1 MPEDI
6 AELSEDSFDD
16 EIGRS
21 ALPVLIDFHAPWC
34 IDCRR
39 LEPALQQAAE
49 DFRGRLKVY
58 KVDVDMQEA
67 LGRRFGIS
75 TIPVLVLLSG
85 GCEVKRLVNV
95 KDKLRIVEMIETFG
109 APRGPDAAGE
119 TPS

>member
-1 MPEDI
+1 MPQDI

-39 LEPALQQAAE
+39 LEPALQEAAG
-49 DFRGRLKVY
+49 DFHGRLKVY
-58 KVDVDMQEA
+58 KVDVDKQEA

-75 TIPVLVLLSG
+75 TIPVLVLLSSG
-85 GCEVKRLVNV
+85 QEVRRLVNV
-95 KDKLRIVEMIETFG
+95 KDKLRIVTMIEAFM
-109 APRGPDAAGE
+109 AHE
-119 TPS
+119 KPS